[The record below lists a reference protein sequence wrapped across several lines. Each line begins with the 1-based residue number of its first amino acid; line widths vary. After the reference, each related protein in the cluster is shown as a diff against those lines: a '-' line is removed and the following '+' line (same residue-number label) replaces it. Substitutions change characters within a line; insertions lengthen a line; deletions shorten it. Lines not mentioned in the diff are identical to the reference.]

1 MSSRATAVTI
11 NHVLA
16 NFASYQGQAIYI
28 AEVKTRQDAHL
39 LLSYPNI
46 NICTRCNRCL
56 IDAKTVQCI
65 VGKPGCRL
73 HTNQPKRSGGGG
85 AEEGF
90 LRRRV
95 AVLDGAVD
103 VLQRE
108 DGTFERCYVIVF
120 IHCMQSK

>member
-16 NFASYQGQAIYI
+16 NFVSYQGQSIYI
-28 AEVKTRQDAHL
+28 AEVTTRQDAHL
-39 LLSYPNI
+39 LSSYANI

-56 IDAKTVQCI
+56 IDTKTMQCI

-85 AEEGF
+85 AGGSRLAEQ
-90 LRRRV
+90 
-95 AVLDGAVD
+95 VD
-103 VLQRE
+103 QR
-108 DGTFERCYVIVF
+108 
-120 IHCMQSK
+120 